1 MFSDFFIK
9 RPRFAMVIAALM
21 MLSGLIVAVSLPIE
35 QYPNVTPPQIQ
46 VSGTYRGA
54 SAEVVTNT
62 VAAPLEEVV
71 NGVDGMIYM
80 NSSSS
85 NDGSYSLS
93 VTFATGT
100 DPDMALVK
108 VQNRV
113 QQATPLLP
121 TEVTTQGLTV
131 ESRFSDTLGFIGLIS
146 PNETYSSLEL
156 TNYANANVKNILK
169 RVPGMGDC
177 QVFGAKYSMRVWLDP
192 ARIASLGLSVSD
204 VSTAIASQNRQAS
217 IGAVGGAPGNEDSL
231 LVYSLTT
238 KGRLESVAD
247 FENIILRTSAQGGLV
262 KLKDVARVELGAEQY
277 TTSAQ
282 LNGKPSAMML
292 LSQMSGSNAVQI
304 MRNVRKEIAKIS
316 ETLPEDMQFVVS
328 YDSTAYVRATMRE
341 IFQTLILTFLL
352 VVFVCYLFLQE
363 WRVTLVPVAAIPTS
377 LLATFV
383 GLGALGYTINI
394 LTLFG
399 IVLVIGTVVD
409 DAIVVVERVQFI
421 MDRDGSSPKEATAQ
435 AMKDITGAMVA
446 TTLVFL
452 AIFVPVAFMEGI
464 TGIIYRQ
471 FAVTIAFAVT
481 ASLVVALTLS
491 PAMCSHILVKSE
503 PKERKGLLRWFNK
516 TLEKSTNG
524 YVKGATYLARRS
536 LVTIACLLMVIFSA
550 TMVMKLSPTEFI
562 PDEDQG
568 AIFAAVQLPEGATQ
582 VRTKS
587 VMDKVLS
594 DIMNVPGVAYA
605 VQIMGYNIMGGAG
618 ENVASMVLPLDDW
631 SKRETK
637 DRSLRSIVSKV
648 RAIAATVPEA
658 QFSVFTPPAISGL
671 GASGGLDMRLQSR
684 LENNP
689 EKLAM
694 VLRDLLGKI
703 NQSPEFLYA
712 FSTYTADTPHLFLDI
727 DREKAEMLNV
737 PVGTIFSTLQTYF
750 GSAYIN
756 NINIGTEVNKVMV
769 QSEGVYRSNMD
780 KIGEIFVNSTTG
792 TPVPLDSLLT
802 VKKTLAPRT
811 ISRYNLYP
819 SAAITIVM
827 NQGYSTGQGM
837 EKIRELAKGL
847 PTGYNYEWS
856 GLSYQQQDSTGTII
870 MILAI
875 SLLFAYLFLV
885 AQYESWVV
893 PVPVILSLSVAMLG
907 ALLGLW
913 VMGLSISIYAQ
924 LGILLL
930 IGLAAKNAILIV
942 EFAKELHEE
951 QQMPLIAAAAEAARE
966 RFRAVLMTAFTCVL
980 GVLPMLFASGAG
992 ANSRVHVG
1000 TTMVF
1005 GMLAAT
1011 VVGIFLVPP
1020 LYVLFEGGT
1029 EALLGRL
1036 SSKSKKEKK
1045 SEYEDISTEETE
1057 VKTDE

>member
-1 MFSDFFIK
+1 MFSNFFIN

-21 MLSGLIVAVSLPIE
+21 MLSGAIVARSLPIE
-35 QYPNVTPPQIQ
+35 QYPNVSPPQIQ
-46 VSGTYRGA
+46 VRAYYRGA

-62 VAAPLEEVV
+62 VAAPLEELV

-80 NSSSS
+80 NSTSG
-85 NDGSYSLS
+85 NDGSYSLA

-121 TEVTTQGLTV
+121 KEVIAQGITV
-131 ESRFSDTLGFIGLIS
+131 ESFFSDTLGFVGLIS
-146 PNETYSSLEL
+146 PNGTHNSLEL
-156 TNYANANVKNILK
+156 TDYANANVKNILK

-177 QVFGAKYSMRVWLDP
+177 QVFGAKYSMRIWLDP
-192 ARIASLGLSVSD
+192 DRIASLGLSIADISR
-204 VSTAIASQNRQAS
+204 AITSQNQQAS
-217 IGAVGGAPGNEDSL
+217 MGSIGGAPGNEDSI

-238 KGRLESVAD
+238 KGRLESVSD
-247 FENIILRTSAQGGLV
+247 FENIILRTSADGGLI
-262 KLKDVARVELGAEQY
+262 KLKDVARVELGAEGY

-292 LSQMSGSNAVQI
+292 LNQMAGSNAVQV
-304 MRNVRKEIAKIS
+304 MRNARKQITEISKS
-316 ETLPEDMQFVVS
+316 LPEDMEFIVT
-328 YDSTAYVRATMRE
+328 YDSTAYVRATMKE
-341 IFQTLILTFLL
+341 IFVTLILTFFL

-363 WRVTLVPVAAIPTS
+363 WRVTLVPIAAIPTS

-383 GLGALGYTINI
+383 GLGALNYSINI

-409 DAIVVVERVQFI
+409 DAIVVVERVQFL
-421 MDRDGSSPKEATAQ
+421 MERDGCSPREATAQ
-435 AMKDITGAMVA
+435 AMIDITGPMVA

-452 AIFVPVAFMEGI
+452 AIFVPVAFMGGI

-471 FAVTIAFAVT
+471 FAVTISFAVT

-491 PAMCSHILVKSE
+491 PAMCAHILTDAK
-503 PKERKGLLRWFNK
+503 PKERKGPLRWFNV
-516 TLEKSTNG
+516 TLEKSTNK
-524 YVKGATYLARRS
+524 YVSGATYLGRR
-536 LVTIACLLMVIFSA
+536 LLLTVVCLLLVLFSA
-550 TMVMKLSPTEFI
+550 SMIVKFSPTEFV

-568 AIFAAVQLPEGATQ
+568 AIFATVQLPEGATQ
-582 VRTKS
+582 SRTVA
-587 VMDKVLS
+587 VMDKVLPK
-594 DIMNVPGVAYA
+594 IMKIPGLAYT
-605 VQIMGYNIMGGAG
+605 VNIMGYNIMGGAG
-618 ENVASMVLPLDDW
+618 ENVASAIFPLDDW
-631 SKRETK
+631 SKRQTKET
-637 DRSLRSIVSKV
+637 SLSSIVGKI
-648 RAIAATVPEA
+648 RAIGASVPEA
-658 QFSVFTPPAISGL
+658 QISVFTPPAISGL

-694 VLRDLLGKI
+694 VLRDLVGKL

-712 FSTYTADTPHLFLDI
+712 FSTYTSDTPHLFLDI

-737 PVGTIFSTLQTYF
+737 PVGSIFATLQTYF
-750 GSAYIN
+750 GSAYVN
-756 NINIGTEVNKVMV
+756 NINIGTEVNKVML
-769 QSEGVYRSNMD
+769 QSEGNFRSNID
-780 KIGEIFVNSTTG
+780 NIGNIFVNSTFG
-792 TPVPLDSLLT
+792 VPVPLDSLLT
-802 VKKTLAPRT
+802 AKKTLAPRS

-827 NQGYSTGQGM
+827 NPGYSTGQGIK
-837 EKIRELAKGL
+837 KIEEMSKQL
-847 PTGYNYEWS
+847 PEGYNYEWS
-856 GLSYQQQDSTGTII
+856 GMTFQQQEASGGIAII
-870 MILAI
+870 LII

-907 ALLGLW
+907 ALMGLW
-913 VMGLSISIYAQ
+913 VMRLSISIYAQ

-942 EFAKELHEE
+942 EFAKEAHEE
-951 QQMPLIAAAAEAARE
+951 KHMSLIDAASAAARE

-980 GVLPMLFASGAG
+980 GVLPMLFAKGAG

-1005 GMLAAT
+1005 GMMAAT

-1020 LYVLFEGGT
+1020 LYVLFEGGAET
-1029 EALLGRL
+1029 FIRQVVRRF
-1036 SSKSKKEKK
+1036 KKKK
-1045 SEYEDISTEETE
+1045 NIKEVTAEETE
-1057 VKTDE
+1057 VHTNE